1 MLVNTINKIKQISS
15 KEKSKKTKN
24 TNNNTFISN
33 ELERNIQSR
42 NIDNTLNIG
51 DNFFYL
57 QDIDKD
63 IYDNE
68 LKDIK
73 NILLL
78 LESYKNDLMI
88 NKLKAKDLKLIF
100 DTISIAKP
108 IRSNDF
114 FDLIK
119 RKVKFLITVEI
130 AKLNISKK

>member
-1 MLVNTINKIKQISS
+1 MLINTINKIKQISS
-15 KEKSKKTKN
+15 KEKSKKTKD
-24 TNNNTFISN
+24 TNNNAFINN
-33 ELERNIQSR
+33 ELEGGIQSR
-42 NIDNTLNIG
+42 NIDNILNIG

-57 QDIDKD
+57 QDIDKN

-78 LESYKNDLMI
+78 LENYKNDLMI
-88 NKLKAKDLKLIF
+88 NKLKVKDLKLIL
-100 DTISIAKP
+100 DTISVTKS

-114 FDLIK
+114 FNLIK
-119 RKVKFLITVEI
+119 KKIKFLITVEI

>member
-1 MLVNTINKIKQISS
+1 MLINTINKIKQISS
-15 KEKSKKTKN
+15 KEKSKKTKD
-24 TNNNTFISN
+24 TNNNTFINN
-33 ELERNIQSR
+33 ELEGGIQSR
-42 NIDNTLNIG
+42 NIDNILNIG

-57 QDIDKD
+57 QDIDKN

-78 LESYKNDLMI
+78 LENYKNDLMI
-88 NKLKAKDLKLIF
+88 NKLKVKDLKLIL
-100 DTISIAKP
+100 DTISVTKP
-108 IRSNDF
+108 IRSNEF

-119 RKVKFLITVEI
+119 KKIKFLITVEI

>member
-1 MLVNTINKIKQISS
+1 MLINTINKIKQISS
-15 KEKSKKTKN
+15 KEKSKKNKD
-24 TNNNTFISN
+24 TNNNTFINN
-33 ELERNIQSR
+33 ELEGGIQSR
-42 NIDNTLNIG
+42 NIDNILNIG

-57 QDIDKD
+57 QDIDKN

-78 LESYKNDLMI
+78 LENYKNDLMI
-88 NKLKAKDLKLIF
+88 NKLKVKDLKLIL
-100 DTISIAKP
+100 DTISVTKP
-108 IRSNDF
+108 IRSNEF

-119 RKVKFLITVEI
+119 KKIKFLITVEI